1 MHTLKWKRV
10 LVFTKLKKFCNK
22 PQKVLIPKD
31 EQMNIVLLC
40 HVDQGKIVHLYF
52 YLKIFWFRLE
62 VCRYIVKLRVH
73 ILWEH
78 FFKFPMKYRSCN
90 CCKNGKENL
99 VTSISFSFFFLPFL
113 FTKYFFENI
122 LFPLLLCNCLFST
135 DHKSNP

>member
-10 LVFTKLKKFCNK
+10 LVFTKLKKFCDK

-62 VCRYIVKLRVH
+62 VYV
-73 ILWEH
+73 
-78 FFKFPMKYRSCN
+78 
-90 CCKNGKENL
+90 G
-99 VTSISFSFFFLPFL
+99 T
-113 FTKYFFENI
+113 
-122 LFPLLLCNCLFST
+122 
-135 DHKSNP
+135 